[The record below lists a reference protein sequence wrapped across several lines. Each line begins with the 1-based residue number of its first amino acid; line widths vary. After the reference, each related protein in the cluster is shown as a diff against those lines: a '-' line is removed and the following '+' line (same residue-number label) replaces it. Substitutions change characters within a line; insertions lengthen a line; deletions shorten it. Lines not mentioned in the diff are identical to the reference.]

1 MPHERP
7 SPTNQRTAVGDDRS
21 QPKEHPMTVTP
32 GFLSRAAAVAAAV
45 AGLIFIGV
53 QLGHP
58 YLDATSITTT
68 DAMVRNALK
77 IVMVALAL
85 AGITGVYLNQVTRI
99 GVLGL
104 IGYVLFAAGYLSML
118 GTEYVAAL
126 VLPSI
131 AHTSTAWVNDAIA
144 IANNRPT
151 TGDIGWMYGAIMFTA
166 LGYIGG
172 GVLFAIALF
181 RANVLARWVSVL
193 LAVGTLSAIGQ
204 GIVPQYERLFAI
216 PTGLA
221 LVGLGY
227 SLWRTHRSS
236 GDLPAAQPV
245 TAKLEP
251 VGAD

>member
-1 MPHERP
+1 
-7 SPTNQRTAVGDDRS
+7 
-21 QPKEHPMTVTP
+21 MTVTT

-118 GTEYVAAL
+118 GTEYVAPL
-126 VLPSI
+126 VLP
-131 AHTSTAWVNDAIA
+131 ALAPPST
-144 IANNRPT
+144 
-151 TGDIGWMYGAIMFTA
+151 
-166 LGYIGG
+166 
-172 GVLFAIALF
+172 
-181 RANVLARWVSVL
+181 
-193 LAVGTLSAIGQ
+193 
-204 GIVPQYERLFAI
+204 
-216 PTGLA
+216 
-221 LVGLGY
+221 
-227 SLWRTHRSS
+227 
-236 GDLPAAQPV
+236 
-245 TAKLEP
+245 
-251 VGAD
+251 

>member
-1 MPHERP
+1 
-7 SPTNQRTAVGDDRS
+7 
-21 QPKEHPMTVTP
+21 MTVTT

-53 QLGHP
+53 QIGHP

-68 DAMVRNALK
+68 DVMIRNALK
-77 IVMVALAL
+77 MLMVALAL
-85 AGITGVYLNQVTRI
+85 AGITGVYLSQVTRI

-104 IGYVLFAAGYLSML
+104 IGYVVFAAGYLSML

-181 RANVLARWVSVL
+181 RANVLARWASAL
-193 LAVGTLSAIGQ
+193 LAVGTLSAVGQ

-227 SLWRTHRSS
+227 SLWRAHPTAAALPSFDPVSS
-236 GDLPAAQPV
+236 HLD
-245 TAKLEP
+245 P
-251 VGAD
+251 VGAE